1 MDLQVVSS
9 VMKYRCLYAN
19 GLDSGIR
26 PPEAATPA
34 AATPEAPLHAPLDSL
49 LDKTKVVAGRY
60 FQTFDWV
67 DNALVPA
74 PARGEGEEVGEDVVT
89 LTHACDLLGDVGLLG
104 EDSGAV
110 SKREVESLVA
120 SAAQESTEG
129 RDEQGEAASSGK
141 GSRRQRRDA
150 AFRRWLL
157 LLCQHLNL
165 PSEPVIEVAER
176 AAVLIQL
183 LERVQSHARLR
194 LDKILKVR
202 MAKNFI
208 SKDFRQA
215 KCVFSIFSAFLH
227 HCALSCP
234 SLQELEAGGEVDL
247 NVLEC
252 FQTTISTIADT
263 LLDPRSQAR
272 AVEIIATHG
281 KKAEFL
287 MTMRPAIVTE
297 SVRCL
302 CQKSHVKVPAAHRRD
317 LLTCEYLRATREAPE
332 GPLLLPAQADASRRA
347 VGLGGALVKADVSSC

>member
-1 MDLQVVSS
+1 VFVDLQVVSS
-9 VMKYRCLYAN
+9 VMRYRCLYAN
-19 GLDSGIR
+19 GLDTGTR

-34 AATPEAPLHAPLDSL
+34 AATPEAPLHATLESL
-49 LDKTKVVAGRY
+49 LDKAKVVAGRY

-74 PARGEGEEVGEDVVT
+74 PARGGGEAVGEEVVT
-89 LTHACDLLGDVGLLG
+89 FAHACDLLGDVGLLG
-104 EDSGAV
+104 EDSGAM
-110 SKREVESLVA
+110 SKREVEGLIA

-129 RDEQGEAASSGK
+129 RDEHGEAASSGN
-141 GSRRQRRDA
+141 GSRRRRQDA

-157 LLCQHLNL
+157 LLCEHLNL

-215 KCVFSIFSAFLH
+215 KCVHSIFSAFLH

-247 NVLEC
+247 HVLEC
-252 FQTTISTIADT
+252 FQATISTIADT

-272 AVEIIATHG
+272 AVDIIATHG

-287 MTMRPAIVTE
+287 MTMRPAIMTE
-297 SVRCL
+297 SV
-302 CQKSHVKVPAAHRRD
+302 
-317 LLTCEYLRATREAPE
+317 RATREAPE
-332 GPLLLPAQADASRRA
+332 GPLLLHAQADASRRA
-347 VGLGGALVKADVSSC
+347 VGMGGALTKADVSSC